1 MCTQRL
7 SGNWPPLRPSAGFAR
22 RSHAQD
28 GLRGGHPERTLSE
41 AEAAIAG
48 RPPLP

>member
-1 MCTQRL
+1 M
-7 SGNWPPLRPSAGFAR
+7 PPLCPSAGFAK

-28 GLRGGHPERTLSE
+28 VLRGGHPERMLSE
-41 AEAAIAG
+41 AEAVIAG

>member
-1 MCTQRL
+1 MPL
-7 SGNWPPLRPSAGFAR
+7 LRPSAGFAK
-22 RSHAQD
+22 RSHAQAV
-28 GLRGGHPERTLSE
+28 LHGGHPERTPSE

>member
-1 MCTQRL
+1 M
-7 SGNWPPLRPSAGFAR
+7 PPLRPSAGFAR

-41 AEAAIAG
+41 AEGSGCGGQVLRAHY
-48 RPPLP
+48 PSSTV